1 MLHAMSSRTRGPK
14 PTKVDPD
21 QLLDAAQAV
30 FAQDGL
36 RAASLRAI
44 ARRAG
49 CDPALI
55 YYHFDSKEAL
65 FTALLERRFPVV
77 LKDVE
82 RLAETSDLRPTARRL
97 WEVLLIY
104 QRHLEKDPGIRSL
117 IRGEIVK
124 GAEGVTALIEG
135 QMRPVAAAIRRV
147 FEQGIKRG
155 DLRSDLHPMLA
166 TFFLVKM
173 QLEILDVLPVLLPR
187 FMDLP
192 PEAAVAEGMRAWFDL
207 FWRGVALDPGAP
219 LPPLPDH
226 VAR

>member
-1 MLHAMSSRTRGPK
+1 MPNPVPSRTRGPK
-14 PTKVDPD
+14 PIKVDPD

-44 ARRAG
+44 ARKAG

-65 FTALLERRFPVV
+65 FAALLRRRFPRV

-82 RLAETSDLRPTARRL
+82 RLSEASDLRPTAQRL

-104 QRHLEKDPGIRSL
+104 HRHLSQDPGIRSL
-117 IRGEIVK
+117 VRGEIVK
-124 GAEGVTALIEG
+124 GAEGIASLIEE
-135 QMRPVAAAIRRV
+135 QMRPVVAAIRRV
-147 FEQGIKRG
+147 VEQGIKRG
-155 DLRSDLHPMLA
+155 DLRSDLQPMLM

-173 QLEILDVLPVLLPR
+173 QLEILDIAPVILPR
-187 FMDLP
+187 FMNLQPD
-192 PEAAVAEGMRAWFDL
+192 EAVVVGMRAWFDL
-207 FWRGVALDPGAP
+207 FWRGVALNPSAP
-219 LPPLPDH
+219 LPPLPDPT
-226 VAR
+226 V

>member
-1 MLHAMSSRTRGPK
+1 MTAASPSKPRGPK

-30 FAQDGL
+30 FAEDGL

-55 YYHFDSKEAL
+55 YYHFASKEAL
-65 FTALLERRFPVV
+65 FAALLQRRFPGV

-82 RLAETSDLRPTARRL
+82 HLAEVTDLRPTARRL

-104 QRHLEKDPGIRSL
+104 HRHLSQDPGIRAL
-117 IRGEIVK
+117 VRGEIAK
-124 GAEGVTALIEG
+124 GAEGIADLIEA
-135 QMRPVAAAIRRV
+135 QMRPVVTAIRRV
-147 FEQGIKRG
+147 FEQGLERG

-173 QLEILDVLPVLLPR
+173 QLEILDVAPVVLAR
-187 FMDLP
+187 FMNLA
-192 PEAAVAEGMRAWFDL
+192 PEEAVLVGMRAWFDL
-207 FWRGVALDPGAP
+207 FWRGIALDPGAP
-219 LPPLPDH
+219 LPPLPDPT
-226 VAR
+226 VS